1 MNLVVDIQ
9 FCKDCNDKS
18 IPKEIAVISLEE
30 NFIAHWLVLSPYSI
44 KKLDDKTRQQNNWLY
59 KHHHGI
65 TWSEGDTTQKR
76 VKENLRE
83 IFKCSDKIYTRGREK
98 VLFLQDFTTSE
109 IINLEENEA
118 CPSFHNLPLTST
130 YCIYHA
136 KKFEYLTFYCA
147 LNNASKLKHWLSSQ
161 NEQPTDSFAAST
173 PYSRSLSER
182 YDTENLG
189 EACSSSI

>member
-30 NFIAHWLVLSPYSI
+30 NFMVHWLVLSPYSV
-44 KKLDDKTRQQNNWLY
+44 KKLDDKKRQQNNWLH
-59 KHHHGI
+59 KHHQGI

-83 IFKCSDKIYTRGREK
+83 IFKFSDKIYTRGREK

-109 IINLEENEA
+109 IINLEE
-118 CPSFHNLPLTST
+118 
-130 YCIYHA
+130 
-136 KKFEYLTFYCA
+136 
-147 LNNASKLKHWLSSQ
+147 
-161 NEQPTDSFAAST
+161 D
-173 PYSRSLSER
+173 
-182 YDTENLG
+182 DT
-189 EACSSSI
+189 CHFII